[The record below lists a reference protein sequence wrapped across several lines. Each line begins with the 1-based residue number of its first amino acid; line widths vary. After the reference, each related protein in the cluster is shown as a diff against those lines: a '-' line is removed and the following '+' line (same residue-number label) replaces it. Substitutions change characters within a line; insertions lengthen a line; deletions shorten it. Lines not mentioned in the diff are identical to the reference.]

1 MPSHVST
8 VAMLTQRN
16 SDDIPPPYTPGH
28 APPSYPNPEDASQ
41 ESLDTTHAAQAVAV
55 PALAALDITT
65 RVPYTALPVL
75 SPYTTYDSSR
85 LPFKFTTRPSPAY
98 IPSATSH
105 MYVAMPEPDLTTEP
119 VVRSSVDIAT
129 TPSRTGVKRRRPT
142 GCCRFIC
149 SFVFIVLLITVVAL
163 LDKKAH
169 ESAAKHPKKYADAAK
184 VNHAEPSCS
193 FLIFC

>member
-1 MPSHVST
+1 
-8 VAMLTQRN
+8 MLTQHN
-16 SDDIPPPYTPGH
+16 PDDIPPPYTPGR
-28 APPSYPNPEDASQ
+28 APPSYPNPEDAAQ
-41 ESLDTTHAAQAVAV
+41 ESLDVTHAAQALAV
-55 PALAALDITT
+55 PAPAALGITT

-85 LPFKFTTRPSPAY
+85 LPFKFITRPSPAY

-105 MYVAMPEPDLTTEP
+105 MYVAVPEPDLITEP
-119 VVRSSVDIAT
+119 VVGSSADIAAT
-129 TPSRTGVKRRRPT
+129 ASRTVVKRKRPT
-142 GCCRFIC
+142 GCCGCIC
-149 SFVFIVLLITVVAL
+149 SFVFIVLLITAVAL

-169 ESAAKHPKKYADAAK
+169 DSAAKHPKKYADAPK